1 MTKDLL
7 IHMKN
12 IFGFDLG
19 TTSIG
24 WAVVKE
30 ADNESEESSIVNLG
44 VRVNPLTVDE
54 QRNFEQGKSIT
65 TNADRRLK
73 RSMRRNLDRYKL
85 RRDKLLAVFK
95 QYGFISNV
103 EQLPESGNDTTFQ
116 TYRLRAKAVTE
127 QISLEELARVLFMIN
142 KKRGYKSSRKTQN
155 DAEGEAVDSMSVAK
169 MLYDNNI
176 TPGEYVLSLL
186 KNGSK
191 NIPDFYR
198 SDLQAEFDK
207 IWEYQKQY
215 YPEILIDD
223 FKKQIAGKGKLNTSK
238 IFLGRYKIYSA
249 DNKGKDKRMQDYL
262 WRVSALSQKL
272 SESELAYVISDLNG
286 IISNSSGYLGAMSD
300 RSKELYFKKET
311 VGQFFMRKLSENPH
325 YSLANK
331 VFYRQ
336 DYLDEFER
344 IWENQTNYHTQLTP
358 QLKKL
363 IRDIIIFYQRPLKSQ
378 KDLISFCELESKTIE
393 IEVNGKKQT
402 QIIGSR
408 VCPKSSPLF
417 QEFKIW
423 QRLNDTKVIDNSNNE
438 SRYLHQEEKELL
450 FDVLST
456 KESLKATDVLKL
468 LFKNHKSLEL
478 NFEKLE
484 GNHTQAAILKVIS
497 TILDLNGYSGYEF
510 SKMSMSEA
518 MAVIKP
524 IFEDLGYNTDILV
537 FNPLLEG
544 KEFEKQPSYHLWHLL
559 YSFEGD
565 NSRSGN
571 EKLIQ
576 ALHNLCGFEEEY
588 AKLFVRITFKPDYG
602 SLSAKAIKKI
612 LLYLKEGNQYSIAC
626 QYAGYNHS
634 ERSLTK
640 EELQKKVYVEKLDA
654 IKRNTLRNPVRSEE
668 RRVGKEC

>member
-191 NIPDFYR
+191 NIHDFYR

-438 SRYLHQEEKELL
+438 SRYLHQEEKIGRAH
-450 FDVLST
+450 V
-456 KESLKATDVLKL
+456 
-468 LFKNHKSLEL
+468 
-478 NFEKLE
+478 
-484 GNHTQAAILKVIS
+484 
-497 TILDLNGYSGYEF
+497 
-510 SKMSMSEA
+510 
-518 MAVIKP
+518 
-524 IFEDLGYNTDILV
+524 
-537 FNPLLEG
+537 
-544 KEFEKQPSYHLWHLL
+544 
-559 YSFEGD
+559 
-565 NSRSGN
+565 
-571 EKLIQ
+571 
-576 ALHNLCGFEEEY
+576 
-588 AKLFVRITFKPDYG
+588 
-602 SLSAKAIKKI
+602 
-612 LLYLKEGNQYSIAC
+612 
-626 QYAGYNHS
+626 
-634 ERSLTK
+634 
-640 EELQKKVYVEKLDA
+640 
-654 IKRNTLRNPVRSEE
+654 
-668 RRVGKEC
+668 